1 MSRCRPLLTALALLW
16 YCSDTVVHYTRWVLH
31 IELSVRDGVPIY
43 RQVINQIRYL
53 IAAGQLAVGDEL
65 PPIRT
70 LAEQLSI
77 TPNTVAK
84 AYDALEAEGLVTKRQ
99 GAGTYVAEL
108 ASPLK
113 RSEQRRLLTER
124 ADSLL
129 AEAKQLNFS
138 YEDLLDL
145 LCKRQAVLDK
155 SWPKEQRDV

>member
-1 MSRCRPLLTALALLW
+1 M
-16 YCSDTVVHYTRWVLH
+16 H

-53 IAAGQLAVGDEL
+53 IAAGQLAIGDEL
-65 PPIRT
+65 PPIRA

-77 TPNTVAK
+77 TPNTVVK
-84 AYDALEAEGLVTKRQ
+84 AYDALEAEGLIIKRQ

-113 RSEQRRLLTER
+113 KSEQRRLLTER
-124 ADSLL
+124 ADALL
-129 AEAKQLNFS
+129 TEAKQMNFG
-138 YEDLLDL
+138 YADLLEL

-155 SWPKEQRDV
+155 SWSKEQSDD

>member
-1 MSRCRPLLTALALLW
+1 M
-16 YCSDTVVHYTRWVLH
+16 H

-53 IAAGQLAVGDEL
+53 IAAGQLSVGDEL

-77 TPNTVAK
+77 TPNTVVK
-84 AYDALEAEGLVTKRQ
+84 AYDALEAEGLVVKRQ

-113 RSEQRRLLTER
+113 KSEQRRLLTER
-124 ADSLL
+124 ADTLL

-138 YEDLLDL
+138 YEDLLEL

-155 SWPKEQRDV
+155 SWLKEQSDD

>member
-1 MSRCRPLLTALALLW
+1 M
-16 YCSDTVVHYTRWVLH
+16 H

-77 TPNTVAK
+77 TPNTVVK
-84 AYDALEAEGLVTKRQ
+84 AYDALEAEGLVVKRQ

-113 RSEQRRLLTER
+113 KSEQRRLLTER
-124 ADSLL
+124 ADALL

-138 YEDLLDL
+138 YQELLEL
-145 LCKRQAVLDK
+145 LCKRQALLDK
-155 SWPKEQRDV
+155 SWSKEQSHG